1 MSLKRV
7 FNGKLRELFE
17 RGISSKE
24 WSLSPKGLSSGPTIQ
39 AANQL
44 ERPTRS
50 FEDFFEHLKRLG
62 FAPSVCIDVGA
73 ATGTNSIYRAF
84 PEALHIAFE
93 PLPDFQK
100 ALKETLGPYR
110 HSIRSCALAED
121 EGQATILKHSDL
133 YGSSIMHSREE
144 SDEKVLEIRKSTLDI
159 ELSGSDLNGPTL
171 LKTDCQGSDLL
182 VLKGGK
188 ATLAHCDVVIVE
200 SSLFRFWGAHQ
211 PDFYEI
217 VSFMHDQGFALYDL
231 LDGLYRPRD
240 LALGQIDLA
249 FVKEQSDFRKVH
261 YW

>member
-1 MSLKRV
+1 MSLKHV
-7 FNGKLRELFE
+7 FNGKFRGLFE
-17 RGISSKE
+17 RGISTKKRA
-24 WSLSPKGLSSGPTIQ
+24 LGLNGSSTELTIPTE
-39 AANQL
+39 NHL

-73 ATGTNSIYRAF
+73 ATGTHSIYQAF
-84 PEALHIAFE
+84 PKAMHIAFE
-93 PLPDFQK
+93 PLPDFQQ
-100 ALKETLGPYR
+100 ALKETLGPYQ
-110 HSIRSCALAED
+110 HSIRNCALAAD
-121 EGQATILKHSDL
+121 EGQATLLRHSDL
-133 YGSSIMHSREE
+133 YGSSIMHSRAD

-159 ELSGSDLNGPTL
+159 ELSESDLNGPAL

-188 ATLAHCDVVIVE
+188 STLAYCDVVIVE

-211 PDFYEI
+211 PDFYDI

-240 LALGQIDLA
+240 SALGQIDLA
-249 FVKEQSDFRKVH
+249 FVKEQSDFRKDH